1 MADPETP
8 LKIAFHGAAGTVTG
22 SCMELTL
29 GQRRILIDCGLFQ
42 GSRSLETLN
51 HGAFG
56 FDVDKIDAVLL
67 THAHIDHC
75 GLLPK
80 LAKEGYRGPL
90 WCTAPTA
97 DLLEFMLADAGR
109 IQDSDTA
116 RRNRRYDRAGE
127 TMFEPLYTEADGLR
141 AWSLTQPAELGTWFE
156 PAPGFK
162 ARLWNAGHILGSAS
176 VELEAGGVRLL
187 FSGDLGPG
195 NKAFQSDPDAP
206 TGMDF
211 VICESTYGDRPR
223 PKLTIEDRRQLLET
237 EVKAALAR
245 GGNLIIPAFALERTQ
260 ELLLDLARLAEAN
273 RIPNIPIFV
282 DSPLASQAT
291 TVFAAHA
298 AELED
303 VAGSDVFRHP
313 SIRYVEDVAESIR
326 LNSVSGAIILA
337 ASGMCEGGR
346 VRHHL
351 EHNLHRRQST
361 ILFVGFQARGSLGRV
376 ILDGAERVRLSG
388 KDINV
393 RAAIRRIE
401 SYSAHADRDELAA
414 WIRERGPIRGGLF
427 LDHGESE
434 AIEALRSLVQS
445 ETPGLA
451 VVAPAI
457 GESFAL
463 APGVP
468 PKRIQTGRIDL
479 AQLAGE
485 DWQNDYA
492 DFAANLKH
500 NLEHIRSERGRR
512 KALDEMRR
520 VLASYDAAR
529 TEQKRRRRAAKA
541 ETSHPAVPTRSSRQG
556 NGPDAPPRTKGG
568 FE

>member
-1 MADPETP
+1 MANTETP
-8 LKIAFHGAAGTVTG
+8 LTIQFHGAAGTVTG

-29 GQRRILIDCGLFQ
+29 GQHRILIDCGLFQ

-51 HGAFG
+51 HGAFAFEVG
-56 FDVDKIDAVLL
+56 KIDAALL

-80 LAKEGYRGPL
+80 LAKEGYHGSV

-97 DLLEFMLADAGR
+97 DLLEYMLADAGR
-109 IQDSDTA
+109 IQESDTA

-127 TMFEPLYTEADGLR
+127 AMFEPLYTEADGLR
-141 AWSLTQPAELGTWFE
+141 AWRLAEPVGLGTWFE
-156 PAPGFK
+156 PAPGFR

-176 VELEAGGVRLL
+176 VELEAGGVHLL
-187 FSGDLGPG
+187 FSGDIGPD
-195 NKAFQSDPDAP
+195 NKAFHDDPAAP
-206 TGMDF
+206 EGIDF
-211 VICESTYGDRPR
+211 LICEATYGDRTR
-223 PKLTIEDRRQLLET
+223 PKLSIEQRRALLET

-245 GGNLIIPAFALERTQ
+245 GGNLVIPTFALERTQ
-260 ELLLDLARLAEAN
+260 ELLLDLARLADAN
-273 RIPNIPIFV
+273 RIPNVPIFV

-291 TVFAAHA
+291 KVFAAHA
-298 AELED
+298 SELED
-303 VAGSDVFRHP
+303 VEGADIFRHP

-346 VRHHL
+346 IRHHL

-376 ILDGAERVRLSG
+376 ILDGAERVRISG

-393 RAAIRRIE
+393 RAAVRRID

-414 WIRERGPIRGGLF
+414 WIRERHPIRGGLF
-427 LDHGESE
+427 LGHGESE
-434 AIEALRSLVQS
+434 SIEALRTLVQS
-445 ETPGLA
+445 ETPRLA

-457 GESFAL
+457 GETFAL
-463 APGVP
+463 APGAP
-468 PKRIQTGRIDL
+468 PKRIRTGRVDI
-479 AQLAGE
+479 ARLAGE

-500 NLEHIRSERGRR
+500 NLAHIRSEEGRR

-520 VLASYDAAR
+520 VLAGYEAAR
-529 TEQKRRRRAAKA
+529 SQQKRRRRAA
-541 ETSHPAVPTRSSRQG
+541 
-556 NGPDAPPRTKGG
+556 
-568 FE
+568 